1 MPSVDLRIAGDVQA
15 CRDCATTLQSLGD
28 GIINAAT
35 SFYRARSES
44 ETLWLGQGGDAF
56 RDRMSPIAAGTD
68 QLADHTHEI
77 GQALHAFADDLSTVR
92 SRMDQARQV
101 ASDAG
106 LAVNGDT
113 IEAPEMLSDDTQ
125 AAAYAEVSQT
135 LSEAHTLETAAHD
148 TLERKFTNWSSIV
161 EDLQGQWYWLAASNT
176 TAPVG
181 AALAEANKWAP
192 ISAARTKQ
200 LAVFKQIAAEAADPV
215 EQAAAARAIGVFE
228 KSETA
233 ALKAVSSNSK
243 LGLGLAGSRA
253 GSILASD
260 AGRFFTKGSMLAK
273 VAEKIPLVGLG
284 ITGVQFTVEAFH
296 AKDDGEVA
304 KAAAADFGGFAAGST
319 ATAGVLAGA
328 AAFGLAGG
336 PVTLVAVGVG
346 AGVAYGVGYVVNHWG
361 ESSNDVGAAT
371 GALEHAAQ
379 TGGDAIVHSAEAVSN
394 VVGNAASSAG
404 HFISD
409 IF

>member
-1 MPSVDLRIAGDVQA
+1 MTSVDLRVAGDVQS
-15 CRDCATTLQSLGD
+15 CRDCATTLQSLGG

-56 RDRMSPIAAGTD
+56 RDRMSPIATGTD

-77 GQALHAFADDLSTVR
+77 GQALHAFADDLSTVH

-113 IEAPEMLSDDTQ
+113 IEAPQEPDQTQ
-125 AAAYAEVSQT
+125 AAAYAEASQT
-135 LSEAHTLETAAHD
+135 VSEARTLETAAHD
-148 TLERKFTNWSSIV
+148 TLERKLTSWGSIV

-176 TAPVG
+176 TGPVG

-192 ISAARTKQ
+192 IAETRTKQ
-200 LAVFKQIAAEAADPV
+200 LTVFKQIAAEAAGPF
-215 EQAAAARAIGVFE
+215 EEAAAARAVGVFE

-233 ALKAVSSNSK
+233 ALKAVSSNAK
-243 LGLGLAGSRA
+243 VGLGLGGTKTS
-253 GSILASD
+253 SVLASD
-260 AGRFFTKGSMLAK
+260 ASIFFSDGSKLAK
-273 VAEKIPLVGLG
+273 IASKIPIVGLV
-284 ITGVQFTVEAFH
+284 ITGAQFTVEALH
-296 AKDDGEVA
+296 AKDGGEVA
-304 KAAAADFGGFAAGST
+304 QAAAADFGGFAAGSA

-328 AAFGLAGG
+328 AALGLAGG

-361 ESSNDVGAAT
+361 EISNDVGAAADT
-371 GALEHAAQ
+371 LEHTAQ
-379 TGGDAIVHSAEAVSN
+379 ATEGAIIHSTEAVGDM
-394 VVGNAASSAG
+394 VGSAASSVG